1 MLSQTLQNF
10 ILFCYTIIVYFI
22 ALFLN
27 QFFLNVFYQ
36 MQDNNVFPKRTCEKV
51 SQDLAFKQPWSTIA
65 GIITSIMI
73 LYFLINAKTREQ
85 FILIS
90 TLLIFELFH
99 TYSHSTHWP
108 GTTQVSCM
116 HLISVFVNIVIIYVF
131 SSLSKSWPS
140 AIFIA
145 WILGILVFDIYAFLN
160 LPLYF
165 YVGSQF
171 VFMISIFIYYWGLFK
186 ESAKKWIPWIVLAM
200 AIIIGLE
207 INEIYNCQ
215 SMMHWAPSFPFH
227 ILIDGVGLL
236 AIYMIIQLFINLGA
250 KS

>member
-1 MLSQTLQNF
+1 MS
-10 ILFCYTIIVYFI
+10 
-22 ALFLN
+22 
-27 QFFLNVFYQ
+27 
-36 MQDNNVFPKRTCEKV
+36 DNNVFPKRTCEKV
-51 SQDLAFKQPWSTIA
+51 DINGPFAQPWSTIA
-65 GIITSIMI
+65 GIITSLMI
-73 LYFLINAKTREQ
+73 LYFLINAKTKEQ

-90 TLLIFELFH
+90 TLLVFELFH

-116 HLISVFVNIVIIYVF
+116 HLISVFVNIVIICVF

-140 AIFIA
+140 AIFLA
-145 WILGILVFDIYAFLN
+145 WVIGILAFDIYAFLN

-171 VFMISIFIYYWGLFK
+171 VFMISIFVYYWRLFT
-186 ESAKKWIPWIVLAM
+186 ESAKNWIPWIGLAM

-207 INEIYNCQ
+207 INEIYNGKA
-215 SMMHWAPSFPFH
+215 MMHWAPRFPFH

-250 KS
+250 KP